1 MGVGEAIE
9 ALGAGE
15 RPASFE
21 QFSAAIDPQWIADAL
36 AATGTASVRRRKL
49 PAEHVVWLVIGMGL
63 FRDRSIAQVVH
74 HLDLVLPARDG
85 GRGRTSPTRRSS
97 RRAISSAPRPLAA
110 LFTQTATAWAHRRG
124 RRRPLARA
132 GRLRPRRHHA
142 ARRRHAGERRALRA
156 PAESARRGRGLP
168 ATAPRHAPRPARPPA
183 RRRGLRPVPHQ

>member
-1 MGVGEAIE
+1 MGLGEAIE

-74 HLDLVLPARDG
+74 HLDLVLP
-85 GRGRTSPTRRSS
+85 T
-97 RRAISSAPRPLAA
+97 
-110 LFTQTATAWAHRRG
+110 RG
-124 RRRPLARA
+124 RRARARHQRGDRPGARSARRRPARRPVHADGDHVGPRRRRGGSLAGA

-142 ARRRHAGERRALRA
+142 ARRRHARERGALRA
-156 PAESARRGRGLP
+156 PAESARRGRRLP
-168 ATAPRHAPRPARPPA
+168 ATAPRDAPRPARPPA
-183 RRRGLRPVPHQ
+183 RRRGLRALPHQ